1 MSVTHPTFFRS
12 AVVDGQ
18 RVDLQV
24 ADGRIAAV
32 GPDLVAPSD
41 AVVEDLAGAV
51 VVPGLVDAH
60 AHPDKT
66 MWGGPWVPHSAPPG
80 LSGKIHNGRVRR
92 PELGIPS
99 VEHITALLTDMVTLG
114 TTHVRAHV
122 DVDPDVGLGS
132 VEAVRQSV
140 ADLDGRITAELVAFP
155 QTGMLISPGTAELM
169 EAALALGVE
178 RVGGI
183 DPAGLD
189 RDPVRHLDVIFAM
202 AERHGAGVD
211 IHLHDGGS
219 LGIFQYEL
227 IIERTKAL
235 GLAGKVTISHGFALS
250 DADAASRGRLIEGL
264 AEAGISLT
272 TVAPT
277 KVLPL
282 KELAAAGVPVGL
294 GNDGIRDLWSPW
306 GTGDMVER
314 AMFQAMNSGFSR
326 DEDIELALD
335 AATYGG
341 ARVCGLDHYGL
352 AVGDRAD
359 FVAIPGRN
367 AAEVVALRPTR
378 SLVVKDGRV
387 VARDGRLV

>member
-1 MSVTHPTFFRS
+1 MTAASRTFFRS
-12 AVVDGQ
+12 ALIDGRQ
-18 RVDLQV
+18 VDLEV

-32 GPDLVAPSD
+32 GPDLEPPAD
-41 AVVEDLAGAV
+41 AVVEDLGGAV

-60 AHPDKT
+60 AHLDKT
-66 MWGGPWVPHSAPPG
+66 LWGGPWVPHSAPPG
-80 LSGKIHNGRVRR
+80 LAGKIHNGRVRR
-92 PELGIPS
+92 PDLGIPS
-99 VEHITALLTDMVTLG
+99 VDHITALLTDMVTLG
-114 TTHVRAHV
+114 TTHVRSHV

-132 VEAVRQSV
+132 VEAVRRAV
-140 ADLDGRITAELVAFP
+140 ADLGGRITAELVAFP

-169 EAALALGVE
+169 ESALTLGVE

-189 RDPVRHLDVIFAM
+189 RDPVRHLDTIFAM

-227 IIERTKAL
+227 IIERTRAL

-250 DADAASRGRLIEGL
+250 DADGPTRAKLIDGL
-264 AEAGISLT
+264 AETGISLT

-282 KELAAAGVPVGL
+282 KELVAAGVPVGL

-306 GTGDMVER
+306 GTGDMIER
-314 AMFQAMNSGFSR
+314 AMFQAKNSGFSR
-326 DEDIELALD
+326 DEDIVLALD
-335 AATYGG
+335 AASYGG
-341 ARVCGLDHYGL
+341 ARVCGLEHYGL

-359 FVAIPGRN
+359 FVAVPGRN

-387 VARDGRLV
+387 VAREGRLV

>member
-1 MSVTHPTFFRS
+1 MPETRPTVFRS
-12 AVVDGQ
+12 AVIGGQ

-24 ADGRIAAV
+24 TDGRFAAV
-32 GPDLVAPSD
+32 GPGLEVPTG
-41 AVVEDLAGAV
+41 AVVEDLGGAV

-60 AHPDKT
+60 AHLDKT
-66 MWGGPWVPHSAPPG
+66 LWGGPWVPHSAPPG

-99 VEHITALLTDMVTLG
+99 VEYITALLTDMVALG
-114 TTHVRAHV
+114 TTHVRSHV

-132 VEAVRQSV
+132 VEAVRQAV
-140 ADLDGRITAELVAFP
+140 AGLDGRITAELVAFP
-155 QTGMLISPGTAELM
+155 QTGMLINPGTSELM
-169 EAALALGVE
+169 ESALALGVE
-178 RVGGI
+178 HVGGI

-189 RDPVRHLDVIFAM
+189 RDPVRHLDLIFAM

-227 IIERTKAL
+227 IIERTRVL

-250 DADAASRGRLIEGL
+250 DADAATRARLIEGL
-264 AEAGISLT
+264 AGAGISLT

-282 KELAAAGVPVGL
+282 KDLVAAGVPVGL
-294 GNDGIRDLWSPW
+294 GNDGVRDLWSPW

-314 AMFQAMNSGFSR
+314 AMFQAKNSGFSH
-326 DEDIELALD
+326 DEDIALALD

-341 ARVCGLDHYGL
+341 ARVCGLDGYGL

-367 AAEVVALRPTR
+367 VAEVVALRPTR
-378 SLVVKDGRV
+378 SLVVKAGRV
-387 VARDGRLV
+387 VARDGKLA

>member
-1 MSVTHPTFFRS
+1 MSASRPTFYRS
-12 AVVDGQ
+12 AVISGQ
-18 RVDLQV
+18 RANLHV

-32 GPDLVAPSD
+32 GPDVAAPAD
-41 AVVEDLAGAV
+41 ALVEDLAGAV
-51 VVPGLVDAH
+51 VLPGLVDAH

-80 LSGKIHNGRVRR
+80 LSGKIHNGRFRR

-99 VEHITALLTDMVTLG
+99 VDYITALLTDMVTLG
-114 TTHVRAHV
+114 TTHIRAHV

-132 VEAVRQSV
+132 VEAVRQAV
-140 ADLDGRITAELVAFP
+140 TDLDGRITAEFVAFP
-155 QTGMLISPGTAELM
+155 QTGMLISSGTAELM
-169 EAALALGVE
+169 ESALASGVE

-189 RDPVRHLDVIFAM
+189 RDPVRHLDMIFGM

-219 LGIFQYEL
+219 LGVFQYEL
-227 IIERTKAL
+227 IIERTRAL
-235 GLAGKVTISHGFALS
+235 GLGGKVTISHGFALS
-250 DADAASRGRLIEGL
+250 DADAATRARLIEGL
-264 AEAGISLT
+264 ADAGISLT

-282 KELAAAGVPVGL
+282 KELVAAGVPVGL

-306 GTGDMVER
+306 GTGDMIER
-314 AMFQAMNSGFSR
+314 AMFQAKNSGFSR
-326 DEDIELALD
+326 DEEIALAVD

-341 ARVCGLDHYGL
+341 AKVCGLDHYGL
-352 AVGDRAD
+352 AVGDHAD
-359 FVAIPGRN
+359 FVAVPGRN
-367 AAEVVALRPTR
+367 VAEVVALRPTR
-378 SLVVKDGRV
+378 SVVVKAGRV
-387 VARDGRLV
+387 VARDGHLV

>member
-1 MSVTHPTFFRS
+1 MSATHPTFFRS
-12 AVVDGQ
+12 ATIGGRQ
-18 RVDLQV
+18 VDLQV

-32 GPDLVAPSD
+32 GPDLDPPAD
-41 AVVEDLAGAV
+41 AVVEDLGGAV

-60 AHPDKT
+60 AHLDKT
-66 MWGGPWVPHSAPPG
+66 LWGGPWVPHSAPPG

-92 PELGIPS
+92 PELGIPN
-99 VEHITALLTDMVTLG
+99 VAYITALLAEMVTLG
-114 TTHVRAHV
+114 TTHVRSHV

-132 VEAVRQSV
+132 VEAVRQAV
-140 ADLDGRITAELVAFP
+140 ANLDGRITAELVAFP

-169 EAALALGVE
+169 ESALAIGVE
-178 RVGGI
+178 HIGGI

-189 RDPVRHLDVIFAM
+189 RDPVRHLDAIFGM

-227 IIERTKAL
+227 IIARAKAL
-235 GLAGKVTISHGFALS
+235 GMAGKVTISHGFALS
-250 DADAASRGRLIEGL
+250 DADAVTRARLIDGL
-264 AEAGISLT
+264 ADAGVSLT

-282 KELAAAGVPVGL
+282 KELVLAGVPVGL

-314 AMFQAMNSGFSR
+314 AMFQAQNSGFSH
-326 DEDIELALD
+326 DEDIALAVD

-341 ARVCGLDHYGL
+341 ARVCGLERYGL
-352 AVGDRAD
+352 AVGDVAD

-367 AAEVVALRPTR
+367 VTEVVALRPAR
-378 SLVVKDGRV
+378 SLVVKAGRV
-387 VARDGRLV
+387 VARNGQLV